1 MTTCVSNM
9 LSLVSSSYQCRRARA
24 EAEERVLVRAGG
36 RSSRS
41 ILFFEGRLNLR
52 PTSFEVAA
60 LRGSVGLP
68 ILSIRRKRTGPRVSA
83 AFVCSAGASGG
94 PPDSQS
100 SEDAPKPKQGVNLLP
115 KLLRRLLP
123 AVVIGVASW
132 LIRHPSIA
140 VASVEAPTFA
150 VGGEAAHGGALSRD
164 IAKAG
169 GGLVASAWTG
179 LVAGTLH
186 TLTGPDH
193 LAALAPLCI
202 GRSRLQSFS
211 VGALWG
217 CGHDAGQVIFGIIFL
232 LLKDRL
238 HLDIIQTWAARVVGL
253 MLITVGATGLK
264 EAYEIDAAAPVLA
277 EGEMPAVSV
286 KKSVGPATFIT
297 GIVHGLQPDA
307 LLMIL
312 PALSLPSRAAGAAFL
327 GMFLLGTVLA
337 MGSYTAFVSSLSKAL
352 QKRVPK
358 INHQLSLGSSLVAI
372 ALGIAVLLGEIFGFN
387 IF

>member
-1 MTTCVSNM
+1 MASTM
-9 LSLVSSSYQCRRARA
+9 MSLRYTPLGAVKGALVPCRS
-24 EAEERVLVRAGG
+24 VRSLTG
-36 RSSRS
+36 RSSS
-41 ILFFEGRLNLR
+41 LGGE
-52 PTSFEVAA
+52 SFSPGAAA
-60 LRGSVGLP
+60 LRTGYTGVRRMDANFRKDFSV
-68 ILSIRRKRTGPRVSA
+68 VA
-83 AFVCSAGASGG
+83 AGG
-94 PPDSQS
+94 
-100 SEDAPKPKQGVNLLP
+100 DAETKADVPKPGPSLVL
-115 KLLRRLLP
+115 KLISRLLP
-123 AVVIGVASW
+123 LIVIGAASW
-132 LIRHPSIA
+132 FIRRPGIA
-140 VASVEAPTFA
+140 LAGAEAPAFA
-150 VGGEAAHGGALSRD
+150 VGGDAAHGGALSRE

-169 GGLVASAWTG
+169 GGLMASAWTG
-179 LVAGTLH
+179 LVAGGLH

-253 MLITVGATGLK
+253 TLITIGGMGIK
-264 EAYEIDAAAPVLA
+264 EAQEVNAAAPVLA
-277 EGEMPAVSV
+277 EGDIPVEPG
-286 KKSVGPATFIT
+286 KKHVGPATFIT
-297 GIVHGLQPDA
+297 GIVYGLQPDA

-327 GMFLLGTVLA
+327 SMFLLGTVLA

-358 INHQLSLGSSLVAI
+358 ITYQLTVGSSLVAI
-372 ALGIAVLLGEIFGFN
+372 GLGIAVLVGEVYGFN
-387 IF
+387 LF

>member
-1 MTTCVSNM
+1 MRGEIVYAVPLRVVGIWSHNLARMCRSPSRVSI
-9 LSLVSSSYQCRRARA
+9 SCSSWRPGMA
-24 EAEERVLVRAGG
+24 LAGG
-36 RSSRS
+36 
-41 ILFFEGRLNLR
+41 
-52 PTSFEVAA
+52 
-60 LRGSVGLP
+60 
-68 ILSIRRKRTGPRVSA
+68 
-83 AFVCSAGASGG
+83 
-94 PPDSQS
+94 
-100 SEDAPKPKQGVNLLP
+100 
-115 KLLRRLLP
+115 
-123 AVVIGVASW
+123 
-132 LIRHPSIA
+132 
-140 VASVEAPTFA
+140 EAPTFA
-150 VGGEAAHGGALSRD
+150 VGGEAEQGGALSRE

-169 GGLVASAWTG
+169 GGLMASAWTG
-179 LVAGTLH
+179 LVAGGLH

-253 MLITVGATGLK
+253 TLITIGGMGIK
-264 EAYEIDAAAPVLA
+264 EAQEIDAATPVLV
-277 EGEMPAVSV
+277 EGEMPAEPE

-297 GIVHGLQPDA
+297 GIVYGLQPDA

-337 MGSYTAFVSSLSKAL
+337 MGSYTAFVSSLNKAL

-358 INHQLSLGSSLVAI
+358 ITYRLTIGSSLIAI
-372 ALGIAVLLGEIFGFN
+372 GLGITILLGEVFGFN
-387 IF
+387 LF

>member
-1 MTTCVSNM
+1 MNNVLAFRAGSYQALKERVEVEEKGFVSTGAVRRRSIRSLKGGWRIGPSSFEACVLRSSGA
-9 LSLVSSSYQCRRARA
+9 LVALSPQKKTVGSDAVTSLVC
-24 EAEERVLVRAGG
+24 RAG
-36 RSSRS
+36 
-41 ILFFEGRLNLR
+41 
-52 PTSFEVAA
+52 AD
-60 LRGSVGLP
+60 
-68 ILSIRRKRTGPRVSA
+68 
-83 AFVCSAGASGG
+83 GG
-94 PPDSQS
+94 S
-100 SEDAPKPKQGVNLLP
+100 SELEPSSESSKPKESF
-115 KLLRRLLP
+115 KLLLRLIPRLLP
-123 AVVIGVASW
+123 AIAIGVAYW
-132 LIRHPSIA
+132 LVRGPNIA
-140 VASVEAPTFA
+140 LAGVEAPNFV
-150 VGGEAAHGGALSRD
+150 VGGEAAQGGALSRE

-169 GGLVASAWTG
+169 GGVAASAWTG
-179 LVAGTLH
+179 LVAGGLH

-238 HLDIIQTWAARVVGL
+238 HLGVIQTWAARVVGL
-253 MLITVGATGLK
+253 TLITIGGMGIK
-264 EAYEIDAAAPVLA
+264 EAQEIDAAAPVLA
-277 EGEMPAVSV
+277 EGEMPAEPV

-297 GIVHGLQPDA
+297 GIVYGLQPDA

-337 MGSYTAFVSSLSKAL
+337 MGSYTAFVSTLSKAL

-358 INHQLSLGSSLVAI
+358 ITYRLTIGSSLVAI
-372 ALGIAVLLGEIFGFN
+372 SLGIAVLLGEVFGFSL
-387 IF
+387 F